1 MIVKKFKE
9 LYAVDQ
15 ISQNKG
21 WIKLHDALKQL
32 DTDEDIQINFEGIK
46 VMDPWSCPEFIEILK
61 NPKIHML
68 FKNRDELVNRIKM
81 TCILNGAYPDNIDNI
96 EVEKPKEKTPE
107 ERKIE
112 QYGEGLVKLFEPDT
126 SREDT
131 LIIDLR
137 KKYTQLQNTSTL
149 SYIKYAIDKLYEQT
163 GKSRYVIIIGKMS
176 ILDNVLELFANII
189 IKYKSRGIC
198 VEIDLDNPDA
208 VTKMGLYLHKE
219 TAKEFTVK
227 ERAIHIKKKVKNGLP
242 GILIRYKKSKGL
254 DDFGRFGKGEVVS
267 SRIAII
273 RDVVVRPK
281 DNKIVAMV
289 ESYNNDYF
297 YTRQQWMVEHDNELL
312 PSLNM
317 DKLEIPLNELGFMDD
332 FLGSSYHF
340 LEPVP
345 FDDTDNCKIIVAIDE
360 DGRNVTRKCTLPERM
375 KYVFDDWGIEYT
387 VEDLRDFIERTKNV
401 QANPSDI
408 KVNKNST
415 SNSIEDTSENK
426 NKGNIHAFEEALEKL
441 EEIEDDLDNLD
452 DIDDID
458 SEF

>member
-21 WIKLHDALKQL
+21 WIKLHEALKQL

-46 VMDPWSCPEFIEILK
+46 VMEPWSCPEFIEILK
-61 NPKIHML
+61 NPKIHMI

-81 TCILNGAYPDNIDNI
+81 TCILNGAYPNNIDNI
-96 EVEKPKEKTPE
+96 EVEKVKEKTPE

-149 SYIKYAIDKLYEQT
+149 NYIKYAIDKLYKET

-176 ILDNVLELFANII
+176 ILDNVLELFASII
-189 IKYKSRGIC
+189 IKYKAKGIC

-219 TAKEFTVK
+219 TAKEFDTK
-227 ERAIHIKKKVKNGLP
+227 ERAIHIKKRVKNGLP
-242 GILIRYKKSKGL
+242 GLLIRYKKSKGL

-273 RDVVVRPK
+273 RDVIVRTK
-281 DNKIVAMV
+281 DNKIVAIV

-297 YTRQQWMVEHDNELL
+297 YTRQQWMIEHDNEML

-317 DKLEIPLNELGFMDD
+317 DKLEIPLDELGFMDD

-340 LEPVP
+340 LEPIP
-345 FDDTDNCKIIVAIDE
+345 FDDTDNCKIITDIDE
-360 DGRNVTRKCTLPERM
+360 DGKNVIKKCTLPERM
-375 KYVFDDWGIEYT
+375 RYVFDDWGIEYT
-387 VEDLRDFIERTKNV
+387 LDDMEEFILRTKEV
-401 QANPSDI
+401 QANPSDV
-408 KVNKNST
+408 KVNRVST
-415 SNSIEDTSENK
+415 STYSKNED
-426 NKGNIHAFEEALEKL
+426 KGNIHAFEEAIEKL
-441 EEIEDDLDNLD
+441 EEIEDDLDAID